1 MYRLVTRRVL
11 AQTTQT
17 FSKRTFSN
25 QGFRAAKASKTNMYL
40 GAGIALIPA
49 IMSINYLNGNHIA
62 NEVDENKVE
71 EGKKKAESTGKK
83 EFVEKAE
90 KEAIGKADVKTKV
103 PAEEANPET
112 RTETDKPSEESQKDE
127 ENSYEGA
134 AYNPETGEIN
144 WDCPCLGGMAH
155 GPCGEEFK
163 EAFACFI
170 YSESEPK
177 GIECI
182 KKFESMRNCFREHPE
197 HYKEELYDDEEQEP
211 LVDVNEKKGDASE
224 QSAETIADDA
234 TKVVKEKAKAEDSNT
249 K

>member
-1 MYRLVTRRVL
+1 MYRFAARRVF
-11 AQTTQT
+11 AQSTQT
-17 FSKRTFSN
+17 FSKRSFSN
-25 QGFRAAKASKTNMYL
+25 QGFRAARASKTNLYL
-40 GAGIALIPA
+40 GAGIALVPT
-49 IMSINYLNGNHIA
+49 IMSINYLNGSHIA
-62 NEVDENKVE
+62 NEVDEKKVE
-71 EGKKKAESTGKK
+71 EGKEKAEATGKK
-83 EFVEKAE
+83 EIAEDAE
-90 KEAIGKADVKTKV
+90 KKAIGKGEVKTKV

-112 RTETDKPSEESQKDE
+112 RTEVEEESQKDGE
-127 ENSYEGA
+127 ESYEGA

-163 EAFACFI
+163 EAFSCFI
-170 YSESEPK
+170 YSEAEPK

-182 KKFESMRNCFREHPE
+182 KKFENMRNCFREHPE

-224 QSAETIADDA
+224 QSAETVADDA
-234 TKVVKEKAKAEDSNT
+234 TKVVKAKAEAEDANS